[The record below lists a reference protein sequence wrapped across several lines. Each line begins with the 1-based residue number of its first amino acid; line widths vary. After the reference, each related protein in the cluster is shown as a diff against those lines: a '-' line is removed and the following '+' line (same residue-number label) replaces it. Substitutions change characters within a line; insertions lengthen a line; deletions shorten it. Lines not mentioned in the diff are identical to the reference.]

1 MLFNVKGIPQG
12 WLMLALT
19 LSHLVVEWALG
30 RSRCELK
37 HNGEGVTSLSSRLCG
52 MKHNARAGEL
62 AFAST
67 RSRVVVLANASSP
80 AFAFARMRSRV
91 VVLANASSPA
101 FVFARTTPQG
111 VVLAKARV
119 GELVFQDRAPKV
131 AKQGRERRWGGR
143 FRKNEPPGWS
153 CCRNKSGGG
162 RGSGQCAGGG
172 VYVSKTVDNERKWL
186 AYLLAL
192 CMFFCACSRVFVL
205 QPPIPFLPIPSPC
218 SCGRCCC

>member
-1 MLFNVKGIPQG
+1 MLFNVKGIPRG
-12 WLMLALT
+12 WSMLALT
-19 LSHLVVEWALG
+19 LSRLVVEWALG
-30 RSRCELK
+30 RPRCELK

-101 FVFARTTPQG
+101 FAFARTTPQG

-119 GELVFQDRAPKV
+119 GELVWPNKGESDGGVVGFARTSPL
-131 AKQGRERRWGGR
+131 GGR
-143 FRKNEPPGWS
+143 VVGTRAEV
-153 CCRNKSGGG
+153 GGEV
-162 RGSGQCAGGG
+162 GS
-172 VYVSKTVDNERKWL
+172 
-186 AYLLAL
+186 
-192 CMFFCACSRVFVL
+192 VL
-205 QPPIPFLPIPSPC
+205 EVGFMLVK
-218 SCGRCCC
+218 R